1 MTHMPTLPP
10 PFVRQMQALLGPEY
24 PDFAAALQS
33 APPVSIRLH
42 PLRRLRPN
50 ASEHPFESLPAV
62 PWHPDGRYLPERP
75 VFTLDPSFQ
84 AGAYYVQEASSMFLY
99 EALRQSVD
107 FTQKLKV
114 LDLCAAPGGKSTLI
128 ASMLKPDTDLL
139 VSNEVI
145 RSRVGSLRENMEKWG
160 MPNTAVCSAEASDL
174 GALEDWFDVV
184 VTDAP
189 CSGEGLFRK
198 DADAMHEWSPAS
210 VEMCA
215 GRQRRI
221 LDSAVAALAPGGVL
235 IYSTCTYNRDENDL
249 NAAWVARDLDLD
261 VVQLDIPGAWN
272 IAATEYGYQFF
283 PHRLQGEGFFIAVFR
298 KKEAPARKHTPAA
311 GFKSLKPLSKNLI
324 PELSRWLQPDVA
336 LRYFQTPSGEI
347 MALPANL
354 ENDYLVL
361 DKYLKTKWFGTN
373 IGEFKGKDFIPG
385 HALAMSQW
393 INPALPGIELTRDQ
407 AQLFLKKETFE
418 RTAEMTNG
426 WVLAQ
431 YQGLHLGWLKVLPNR
446 LNNYLPPERRIRM
459 ELG

>member
-1 MTHMPTLPP
+1 MTHSPTLPP

-24 PDFAAALQS
+24 LDFAAALQT

-42 PLRRLRPN
+42 AQRRPAAHAY
-50 ASEHPFESLPAV
+50 ASFPAV

-75 VFTLDPSFQ
+75 VFTLDPTFQ

-107 FTQKLKV
+107 FSKKLRV

-145 RSRVGSLRENMEKWG
+145 RSRVGSLKENMEKWG
-160 MPNTAVCSAEASDL
+160 APNIAVSSAEATDL

-198 DADAMHEWSPAS
+198 DVDAIREWSPAN
-210 VEMCA
+210 VELCA

-221 LDSAVAALAPGGVL
+221 LASAAAALAPGGVL
-235 IYSTCTYNRDENDL
+235 VYSTCTYNHDENDL
-249 NAAWVARDLDLD
+249 NAAWVARELDLD
-261 VVQLDIPGAWN
+261 ILRLDIPAAWN
-272 IAATEYGYQFF
+272 IAATECGYQFF
-283 PHRLQGEGFFIAVFR
+283 PHRLQGEGFFMAVFR
-298 KKEAPARKHTPAA
+298 KKETATRKHTPAA
-311 GFKSLKPLSKNLI
+311 GFKNLRPIPKNQV
-324 PELSRWLQPDVA
+324 PEAARWLQPGADM
-336 LRYFQTPSGEI
+336 RYFQTPSAEI
-347 MALPANL
+347 MALPTAL

-361 DKYLKTKWFGTN
+361 DKHVKTKWFGTN

-385 HALAMSQW
+385 HALAMSLLV
-393 INPALPGIELTRDQ
+393 NPALPGIELSREK
-407 AQLFLKKETFE
+407 ALLFLKKEVFE
-418 RTAEMTNG
+418 RTPEMENG

-431 YQGLHLGWLKVLPNR
+431 YKGLNLGWLKVLPNR
-446 LNNYLPPERRIRM
+446 MNNYLPPERRIRM
-459 ELG
+459 DLGE